1 MDRNNRVRASSSACA
16 ASLSL
21 IANATASSFAKV
33 VPGFRQAAAS
43 GNDLSFS

>member
-21 IANATASSFAKV
+21 IATATAASFAKV
-33 VPGFRQAAAS
+33 VHMTGVKSATIELLR
-43 GNDLSFS
+43 DL